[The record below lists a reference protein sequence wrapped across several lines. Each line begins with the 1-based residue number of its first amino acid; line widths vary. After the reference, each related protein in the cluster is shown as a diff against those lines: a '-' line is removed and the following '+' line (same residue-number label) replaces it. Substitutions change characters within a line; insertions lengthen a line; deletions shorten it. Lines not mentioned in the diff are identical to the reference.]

1 MRLPALKIRYSESDS
16 LSLTMVLM
24 DATWSQK
31 VDKSFKVLG
40 GVKWETFKKV
50 SSLPVSKMKP
60 CDWTLGGKGR
70 ARADKISRPCRE
82 SLKLKCWLSYSI
94 SGVFQL
100 LTTVSTSA

>member
-1 MRLPALKIRYSESDS
+1 
-16 LSLTMVLM
+16 MVLM

-60 CDWTLGGKGR
+60 
-70 ARADKISRPCRE
+70 
-82 SLKLKCWLSYSI
+82 
-94 SGVFQL
+94 F
-100 LTTVSTSA
+100 